1 MTNEGGTAGYSP
13 SLELRNS
20 VVQETGFLYFV
31 PDTLEL
37 RISRHCVVALPGGT
51 LAYAPLYAAR
61 TVLRCA
67 WQLTTSLQ
75 FRQTIICR

>member
-37 RISRHCVVALPGGT
+37 RISRHCVVAPCMRREPSSGVPG
-51 LAYAPLYAAR
+51 
-61 TVLRCA
+61 
-67 WQLTTSLQ
+67 S
-75 FRQTIICR
+75 